1 MKKSAIF
8 GLIAGFAVGT
18 ASAIAGRKAYD
29 KVSKEIKDD
38 FSDQVF
44 TSPEGNNAVTLSLG
58 SSESAKGLTCIK
70 VKATSE
76 SIDDECKLIVFT
88 LKKGVLI
95 SGEWSDNGNFRLLIG
110 NGKRKQC
117 CDVSFEEDGINALY
131 YLLKDSEN

>member
-8 GLIAGFAVGT
+8 GMIAGFAVGT

-58 SSESAKGLTCIK
+58 SSESARGLTCIK

-76 SIDDECKLIVFT
+76 SIDDECKLIIFT
-88 LKKGVLI
+88 FKKGDII

-117 CDVSFEEDGINALY
+117 CDVSFEEDRINALY
-131 YLLKDSEN
+131 YLLKNA